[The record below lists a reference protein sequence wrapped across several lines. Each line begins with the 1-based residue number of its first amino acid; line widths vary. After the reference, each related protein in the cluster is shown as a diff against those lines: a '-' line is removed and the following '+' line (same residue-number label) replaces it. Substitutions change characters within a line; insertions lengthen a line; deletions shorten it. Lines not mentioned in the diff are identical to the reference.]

1 MGLLKKP
8 IVLAIGGSVLGLAI
22 AAGLFLTVFS
32 GGEEGDL
39 EPEVE
44 VEPEPIHVAGKL
56 GPHIVLEDR
65 VFNLLSTTSAPV
77 FLKLETL
84 IEFETFDERWEHV
97 LNGCVSNLRNAD
109 ADLYVSAAPGGVLE
123 SGRGPRFEAQP
134 TLSPC
139 QLEEE
144 ELLIEFDEEIGTGRQ
159 LIEDAVTSIVS
170 GKQQIDVATPAG
182 KQRLKDEIRETVQKI
197 LGEEPRVA
205 RVLFTNFIT
214 Q

>member
-8 IVLAIGGSVLGLAI
+8 IVLAIGGAGLALVI

-84 IEFETFDERWEHV
+84 IEIETFDERGEQV
-97 LNGCVSNLRNAD
+97 LNV
-109 ADLYVSAAPGGVLE
+109 
-123 SGRGPRFEAQP
+123 
-134 TLSPC
+134 
-139 QLEEE
+139 
-144 ELLIEFDEEIGTGRQ
+144 
-159 LIEDAVTSIVS
+159 
-170 GKQQIDVATPAG
+170 
-182 KQRLKDEIRETVQKI
+182 
-197 LGEEPRVA
+197 
-205 RVLFTNFIT
+205 
-214 Q
+214 

>member
-8 IVLAIGGSVLGLAI
+8 IVLAIGGGGLALAI

-32 GGEEGDL
+32 GGGEIDPEL
-39 EPEVE
+39 ETE
-44 VEPEPIHVAGKL
+44 VEPVPVQVAGKL

-65 VFNLLSTTSAPV
+65 VFNLLSTSSAPV

-97 LNGCVSNLRNAD
+97 LHGCA
-109 ADLYVSAAPGGVLE
+109 ADLRDSGTDVYVSAAPGGVLD
-123 SGRGPRFEAQP
+123 SGRGEDFEASGG
-134 TLSPC
+134 LSPC

-144 ELLIEFDEEIGTGRQ
+144 ELLLEFDEQIGTGRE
-159 LIEDAVTSIVS
+159 LIEDAVTTIVS
-170 GKQQIDVATPAG
+170 GKQSIDVATPAG
-182 KQRLKDEIRETVQKI
+182 KQRLKDEIRETVQQI
-197 LGEEPRVA
+197 LGDEPRVA